1 MTAAELYKNDILMS
15 TIKDFVSLLPE
26 KSKVLDLGC
35 GPGHETKRLAS
46 VGVEVIGIDY
56 SKECIRVAKEHCPE
70 GKFEIIDFHNLDDR
84 FGQFD
89 GIFASG
95 SLIHVKPDELPN
107 IVRKVSDILKK
118 NGYFLMIIQDG
129 EGINEEWRNL
139 EVDGKSLRRTVYCY
153 TK

>member
-1 MTAAELYKNDILMS
+1 MISYHNELS
-15 TIKDFVSLLPE
+15 
-26 KSKVLDLGC
+26 
-35 GPGHETKRLAS
+35 
-46 VGVEVIGIDY
+46 
-56 SKECIRVAKEHCPE
+56 
-70 GKFEIIDFHNLDDR
+70 EIHNLDDR

-129 EGINEEWRNL
+129 EGINEEWSNL

-153 TK
+153 TKDYLITVVGRFSLKFIREGYLNKSLYECNWRNYIFKKI